1 MKFDFEAARS
11 AGYSD
16 DEIADYLA
24 KENNFDLGGALKS
37 GYTSTEVINYLTS
50 APAEPKAE
58 AAPVTKAEPTK
69 AADDRG
75 IVQRVKDFI
84 SPEYKSVM
92 EGYQPTPQEQKASVE
107 KRLSYGAGPISSQTA
122 AKADLVRS
130 GMAKDESAVVQKV
143 AKAMDE
149 QGAPSFGDIVS
160 RAKQQQDLE
169 ANNASAN
176 RKALAEDSPYL
187 AAVGSGAASS
197 LAGAINIPTVAADFL
212 NQSAVNPV
220 LKAIGLPE
228 LERVPK
234 MIGTEYLMKTASDY
248 MPAMGRKSMQGAW
261 NRDEFMPWLGVKLA
275 ANSMS
280 MAQSLAAAF
289 APPLRAALLPSMGG
303 TVAGQSYVE
312 GDDSR
317 VAVAKG
323 AIEIGTEMLP
333 LKAIDKIG
341 DILKGMGP
349 SKSSTV
355 LAVAGQR
362 LLQSGGVITANSLT
376 NAIEESA
383 AQLGGNTLDKYF
395 QGKDIELTKGLG
407 EAAVVGAAAGNVMS
421 APQVAG
427 VATGAYDPATQLGR
441 EMQRD
446 IDRSSFATGADQVAR
461 DLLNPNTYDP
471 SIVSPE
477 QTVKT
482 VNFTPA
488 DSPSK
493 QAGLVDIVVPVPAAA
508 PVLPEI
514 DQTTEQEFGLD
525 TLRTGGVNVSTGGA
539 TQTQPAAGGIAG
551 SDQLGGGVGVS
562 GPAVD
567 VTTGQL
573 GGGARLPAADAQQTL
588 ATGSAA
594 AQPATNLTAQNNNAD
609 TQPAEQWF
617 GRKGDGYATQG
628 DASQALGGRQ
638 RMFPSLE
645 WKIEQ
650 MPNGKFRLA
659 GYNLETTNGT
669 QAPQAVQA
677 EAQGQQQATAA
688 DTVAAVGAQAPA
700 APSMQ
705 GAQPAGLTLSD
716 EDRSKLKATAPAP
729 VKVISDVRNEII
741 KADGVEMSVVPVA
754 EIDDQQRVAG
764 ALLRSLGKTLTVVR
778 SESGPDQL
786 SNGMINR
793 LGGKHVFIAEDTQ
806 DAPLFVAT
814 HEAYH
819 GLPADQRKALNTALL
834 ELFNEDQ
841 KDDFLKRFNY
851 TADKFDEEA
860 PAFMAQAISKRADF
874 WEQLRTK
881 LGDAEFVEVAK
892 VILAKFK
899 QILSSARS
907 EYGNDFVSRYI
918 KDVQKAQDLLSTAY
932 AEAIKANQAEEQ
944 GATKVAASNRADIG
958 AKLQERIDADFDGA
972 VAEYSQLK
980 GAEGGRLLDTDLVR
994 ELSPEYRA
1002 DRTRAPE
1009 VHEASSA
1016 MTQRMFEKRVSEAPV
1031 GGVVAFM
1038 AGGGGA
1044 GKSSA
1049 QDLLGDVLSPAH
1061 TVLDGTLSG
1070 YEKARRN
1077 VQFALDNGQGV
1088 VIAYVYREPVEA
1100 LRNGVLTRAMS
1111 KGRTVTL
1118 DALVKGHAGSSEVV
1132 RKLQAEFGDN
1142 EFFNLYVV
1150 DNSRG
1155 AGNAALVSL
1164 DDITPVIKSGLKE
1177 DLKNATDEEFQTGRI
1192 SEAVYR
1198 STIRGFPDARAKAQ
1212 AQNEDEANRQ
1222 GDEAGVQGRSGSVQ
1236 QADALSGPV
1245 SKDEAVI
1252 GGVQYSSRAR
1262 NLVDIPTIDLKDLV
1276 GKKVFGIKAD
1286 LTDAGRSYT
1295 GIDGSQLEFPVEM
1308 MGGPNYVR
1316 LPENAKN
1323 NVVWAVRGGAVL
1335 TKILKSVEASDY
1347 VLVHAMNGNSH
1358 LTNSTISTAYLQTV
1372 EAYLRD
1378 GRISRE
1384 NLLALDEIV
1393 RSPKNKTS
1401 LPDFPGFE
1409 SPDIYDYIDGL
1420 SFNERGALA
1429 ALLEKKEAQA
1439 HGLPNL
1445 DRFRRETID
1454 QDFVGYRQGDAM
1466 LVLEVDKKN
1475 PTVKLGEEGTK
1486 MHPSY
1491 PLGLRGKVVGKL
1503 AKGINYEVIYR
1514 DYFENKV
1521 PTLANKEEGAWYTF
1535 DRATPIQEIT
1545 PEIASSVSVGAYKA
1559 IKSARQAEAAL
1570 AMANG
1575 NWLVSGKTKAEG
1587 GVSVQEFVDALRA
1600 NDGAAAL
1607 TMYDPKEVKAG
1618 IKDGSFRV
1626 YQLGSQGGD
1635 KGLKVFFGLKRG
1647 TPWYKDMIDGVG
1659 DNEVEVVSVTN
1670 NEMGAT
1676 GVGIPAIITKAISEG
1691 ATVLDAFAVKSK
1703 RFPDGFLPEMY
1714 SQFGFE
1720 EIGRVA
1726 FDPSY
1731 YDATQMAD
1739 LKDFWSRG
1747 GWSEADGYP
1756 DVVVMRWKGNDEDRA
1771 TAVERYVRSGET
1783 GVLTGGVRFP
1793 SATATDAFG
1802 QRDSARG
1809 KQARTRGGDR
1819 GQARGD
1825 QGASDAAPVVRRAY
1839 DSITEIAS
1847 LSDGDIRNL
1856 GLNPSEVERLRSSLA
1871 GVVRSNRLAEPARG
1885 PRARSDESARGG
1897 SFTGIHYGKAAGL
1910 SSLSGTAFGTGIKGA
1925 EQARL
1930 AEAGVDPRIKKRVY
1944 FYLTNNN
1951 ADMPRP
1957 EIGLGQHVYR
1967 ATLGNMY
1974 DPANASQAERQRVE
1988 SSRKTRDVNGF
1999 ESAILDAGFRGY
2011 VNREQGT
2018 AVVLNADVPV
2028 AYEGVAEASKMRDR
2042 KPTRVQQVIET
2053 RTEGEEL
2060 VRKPTNEEM
2069 AGIIKARPALAKVA
2083 PSFRL
2088 EFGEARV
2095 KQSEAEAADN
2105 ALADA
2110 GASFQFGGV
2119 MASNRITDTPAFKR
2133 WFGDSK
2139 VVDAEGK
2146 PLVVYHGTGAK
2157 FTEFKADSFFAP
2169 TEKAAKN
2176 YGKNIVP
2183 VYLSFQ
2189 KPKIVDYLGRE
2200 DSDKDNDIEDAKAE
2214 GYDSLIIRNADDGWI
2229 VGDQYIAFSPTQIK
2243 SAIGN
2248 NGDFDASNPDITRSN
2263 RLNLAEDLAKQEEFL
2278 QRKAE
2283 EAGYKNIDEFVDNDY
2298 AGFVKAAEEW
2308 REENPADVMMAKR
2321 LAPSSNF
2328 LLERDELG
2336 NFKFK
2341 AGAMLYR
2348 SVADIA
2354 SAVLDKTPFIGSLKP
2369 ISPEL
2374 SKAMRRMKAEVEQ
2387 AREKTAGVAG
2397 KLGKLGEDER
2407 EMISDIIEGELK
2419 AGVKPPKRILQ
2430 LAASMQSIMTEQTQ
2444 ELVRLGMLSAD
2455 AAGRWDG
2462 KYLPRFYEQ
2471 SLKKEATD
2479 WVKAAKALL
2488 GRKKTMQ
2495 GISGSS
2501 LKGRGKFENVPV
2513 EELESWLAQGWEE
2526 RDPDFD
2532 PAVDKEITI
2541 WRDYSKAE
2549 REKMGEIRDAM
2560 FRFVMGYMRS
2570 QKDIALGRL
2579 YEQLANTVA
2588 TKKVTEGYVQVPTS
2602 NVEGTYTRRYGKLAG
2617 KYVPREVMD
2626 HLAAYDS
2633 NMEGDLLKMYRK
2645 ALSMWKEGKT
2655 VLNPVAHANNV
2666 ISNLTMAHF
2675 AGVSYWDANKYLGA
2689 VRELVKGDKMV
2700 KEARAAGLF
2709 GGTVS
2714 QEELVSM
2721 LPDQLKVLAAKTES
2735 KVAKGVDTV
2744 WSALSFFMRKPL
2756 GVAYEAEDLYFRY
2769 LIYRDARGRGMK
2781 PEDAVAYAQQFIF
2794 TYDDL
2799 PKGARTIRDAPIGI
2813 PFFSWT
2819 YKAIPVIARTA
2830 LEYPWRFAAPAAVTY
2845 AVNAGM
2851 YAMAASIGGGEDDD
2865 WWEVIYRYVTD
2876 PEFRERA
2883 KKLEQQERRYLPEWM
2898 KGNTSLGTPKAIRLG
2913 TDDLT
2918 GLPVFLDASRMFP
2931 GGDLGDF
2938 VNNAGGV
2945 PLPAWL
2951 TPNNPVLTTMTA
2963 FLQNKD
2969 SFTGKEI
2976 VSNTLDTGGE
2986 KVTKWGEYAWRQFA
3000 PAVAPFNYHFDRT
3013 MNAIANATDTTIDL
3027 GLKEYTGVD
3036 KMGQPVQPKY
3046 AAMQT
3051 VGIKARPTD
3060 LEVSEQIENS
3070 KRQLMI
3076 RELDKQIRQINR
3088 LEGKDFYSE
3097 EKADKLREAVKE
3109 KRQRLKEGL
3118 TISGDEPQ

>member
-1 MKFDFEAARS
+1 MKFDYQAART

-16 DEIADYLA
+16 DEIADFLA

-37 GYTSTEVINYLTS
+37 GYSSTDVIDFLSTPKGGKQDLPSDIKPSEGRS
-50 APAEPKAE
+50 ATPMGKADPRIV
-58 AAPVTKAEPTK
+58 APE
-69 AADDRG
+69 DDRS
-75 IVQRVKDFI
+75 IIQKVKDFVA
-84 SPEYKSVM
+84 PEYKSVM
-92 EGYQPTPQEQKASVE
+92 EGTTAPAKPLIESRGAPVSAETFNALKQRYDAATPQERTQLLGSKGVE
-107 KRLSYGAGPISSQTA
+107 GTVFKTIEDQYKQADKSI
-122 AKADLVRS
+122 AKAPTLGVFDTRREARASNYIGQGLN
-130 GMAKDESAVVQKV
+130 AESADARAKV
-143 AKAMDE
+143 DAE
-149 QGAPSFGDIVS
+149 QGATPTTFASLTSFEDDKNFFQKLADKTIAKPMDNSLGGAALETAGDAI
-160 RAKQQQDLE
+160 RGI
-169 ANNASAN
+169 ASGYTSISAGAWD
-176 RKALAEDSPYL
+176 ALYL
-187 AAVGSGAASS
+187 ASES
-197 LAGAINIPTVAADFL
+197 AGGMGNF
-212 NQSAVNPV
+212 SAWAREAG
-220 LKAIGLPE
+220 KA
-228 LERVPK
+228 
-234 MIGTEYLMKTASDY
+234 
-248 MPAMGRKSMQGAW
+248 GRKSMANWDNAKDPNSVTKAVFESTTQMLMTAGLTGGMGNASIA
-261 NRDEFMPWLGVKLA
+261 LSSGISA
-275 ANSMS
+275 ANAYGEARQAGKNHDQAAERAAVNFVAEFLGEKVALPQVQAVFGKFAGGGTAKEFAGAIGELAGKDLLGEEFTTTVEDLYDKFGRGGTRPNMT
-280 MAQSLAAAF
+280 MADYIDDVVQTAKVTIGQSALIGGAGMATRQYHKATDTPEKAF
-289 APPLRAALLPSMGG
+289 AREMNAS
-303 TVAGQSYVE
+303 VAGSE
-312 GDDSR
+312 F
-317 VAVAKG
+317 
-323 AIEIGTEMLP
+323 
-333 LKAIDKIG
+333 
-341 DILKGMGP
+341 GMP
-349 SKSSTV
+349 
-355 LAVAGQR
+355 
-362 LLQSGGVITANSLT
+362 
-376 NAIEESA
+376 
-383 AQLGGNTLDKYF
+383 
-395 QGKDIELTKGLG
+395 
-407 EAAVVGAAAGNVMS
+407 
-421 APQVAG
+421 
-427 VATGAYDPATQLGR
+427 
-441 EMQRD
+441 
-446 IDRSSFATGADQVAR
+446 ADQVAR
-461 DLLNPNTYDP
+461 DLLNPNTYDQRMVDP
-471 SIVSPE
+471 T
-477 QTVKT
+477 QTSKV

-488 DSPSK
+488 DSSTK
-493 QAGLVDIVVPVPAAA
+493 QAGLVDIEVPIPNAA
-508 PVLPEI
+508 PVLPPI

-525 TLRTGGVNVSTGGA
+525 TLRTGEGNGTGGV
-539 TQTQPAAGGIAG
+539 PAITPTAGGVSG
-551 SDQLGGGVGVS
+551 GNQLGGGMGVS
-562 GPAVD
+562 GLDGSVAQTPSTNAGSTGLPTTNAQPPVAV
-567 VTTGQL
+567 
-573 GGGARLPAADAQQTL
+573 GGGAE
-588 ATGSAA
+588 
-594 AQPATNLTAQNNNAD
+594 QPATSLTAQNNNAVVG
-609 TQPAEQWF
+609 QLVEPWF
-617 GRKGDGYATQG
+617 GRKGGGYSTEA
-628 DASQALGGRQ
+628 DAQQAISGRQ
-638 RMFPSLE
+638 RMFPTLD
-645 WKIEQ
+645 WRIEQ
-650 MPNGKFRLA
+650 MPNGKYMLG
-659 GYNLETTNGT
+659 GYEVQPQETSN
-669 QAPQAVQA
+669 
-677 EAQGQQQATAA
+677 
-688 DTVAAVGAQAPA
+688 GAQATQTKQTESQILGATNQGMASGSQSPITGSASASVSGSSPIGVGQEGQLRAVGDSGQLQAGGAAVAVPA
-700 APSMQ
+700 QGDTGQSDTAPI
-705 GAQPAGLTLSD
+705 ALTKKASAPISAIRLAIDDVKRNEGVEIATLPNKDLS
-716 EDRSKLKATAPAP
+716 EQQKATMLLATMHGNTVTYYETVSGDPNKSPNGLVVHRKHILIDAKSEDAP
-729 VKVISDVRNEII
+729 VAVAMHEISHALPEHIRTPLHQALRKLFKTGME
-741 KADGVEMSVVPVA
+741 
-754 EIDDQQRVAG
+754 DQF
-764 ALLRSLGKTLTVVR
+764 S
-778 SESGPDQL
+778 SEFKYSADQL
-786 SNGMINR
+786 
-793 LGGKHVFIAEDTQ
+793 
-806 DAPLFVAT
+806 
-814 HEAYH
+814 
-819 GLPADQRKALNTALL
+819 
-834 ELFNEDQ
+834 
-841 KDDFLKRFNY
+841 
-851 TADKFDEEA
+851 DEEI
-860 PAFMAQAISKRADF
+860 PAMMTQAVMHNKQF
-874 WEQLRTK
+874 WSDLR
-881 LGDAEFVEVAK
+881 DAMGNHDFVELAK
-892 VILAKFK
+892 VILARLDSWIKGV
-899 QILSSARS
+899 RGT
-907 EYGNDFVSRYI
+907 YGDAFADKYI
-918 KDVQKAQDLLSTAY
+918 SDV
-932 AEAIKANQAEEQ
+932 AEARRLLVEAHAQAMNERASEESDQ
-944 GATKVAASNRADIG
+944 GVQSSNRSKPVYTHEVVDPRDGDKVMGQYQSAAAARRGADRLDNKYGAYRYKVREISSPESGIDIG
-958 AKLQERIDADFDGA
+958 AKLQERVDSDFNGA

-1002 DRTRAPE
+1002 DRSRAHE
-1009 VHEASSA
+1009 VHEAASA
-1016 MTQRMFEKRVSEAPV
+1016 MTQRMFEQRLAEQPQ
-1031 GGVVAFM
+1031 GIVAFM

-1049 QDLLGDVLSPAH
+1049 QDLLKSKLSAAH
-1061 TVLDGTLSG
+1061 TILDGTLSG

-1077 VQFALDNGQGV
+1077 VQMALDAGNRV
-1088 VIAYVYREPVEA
+1088 VIAYIYREPVEA

-1132 RKLQAEFGDN
+1132 RKLEDEFGSN
-1142 EFFNLYVV
+1142 PRFKLYAI
-1150 DNSRG
+1150 DNSKG
-1155 AGNAALVSL
+1155 AGQAQIVPIQS
-1164 DDITPVIKSGLKE
+1164 ITPVIKSGLKE
-1177 DLKNATDEEFQTGRI
+1177 RLQDATEQEFQAGRI
-1192 SEAVYR
+1192 SKTVYD
-1198 STIRGFPDARAKAQ
+1198 STIKGYFEQGGGAETRPRVQ
-1212 AQNEDEANRQ
+1212 EDVQ
-1222 GDEAGVQGRSGSVQ
+1222 GDRGNVQGRSGSVQ
-1236 QADALSGPV
+1236 QADTLSGPV
-1245 SKDEAVI
+1245 SKDEAVVD
-1252 GGVQYSSRAR
+1252 GVHYSNRAR
-1262 NLVDIPTIDLKDLV
+1262 NLVDIPTIDMRDLV

-1295 GIDGSQLEFPVEM
+1295 GIDGSQLEFPIEM

-1316 LPENAKN
+1316 LPENAKT
-1323 NVVWAVRGGAVL
+1323 NVIWAVRGGAVL
-1335 TKILKSVEASDY
+1335 TKILKAVEASDY

-1358 LTNSTISTAYLQTV
+1358 LTNTTVSTAYLQTV

-1378 GRISRE
+1378 GRISRD

-1393 RSPKNKTS
+1393 RSPDNKTS

-1409 SPDIYDYIDGL
+1409 SPEIYDYIDGL
-1420 SFNERGALA
+1420 SFDQRGALA
-1429 ALLEKKEAQA
+1429 KLLEKKEAQA

-1454 QDFVGYRQGDAM
+1454 PDFVGYRQGDAM
-1466 LVLEVDKKN
+1466 LVLKIDKKN

-1503 AKGINYEVIYR
+1503 SKGINYETIYR

-1521 PTLANKEEGAWYTF
+1521 PTLKNKEEGAWYTF

-1545 PEIASSVSVGAYKA
+1545 PEIAASVSAGAYKA
-1559 IKSARQAEAAL
+1559 IKTARQAEAAL

-1575 NWLVSGKTKAEG
+1575 NWLVSGKTKADG

-1607 TMYDPKEVKAG
+1607 TMYDPKDVKAG

-1626 YQLGSQGGD
+1626 YQLGNQGGD
-1635 KGLKVFFGLKRG
+1635 KGLKIFFGLKTG

-1714 SQFGFE
+1714 AQFGFE
-1720 EIGRVA
+1720 EIGRIP

-1771 TAVERYVRSGET
+1771 AAVERYVRSGET
-1783 GVLTGGVRFP
+1783 SVSRGVPEYTRA
-1793 SATATDAFG
+1793 SAGDADQ
-1802 QRDSARG
+1802 QRDSSRGAKGRAR
-1809 KQARTRGGDR
+1809 RGDV
-1819 GQARGD
+1819 GQAQGN

-1839 DSITEIAS
+1839 DSISEIAE

-1856 GLNPSEVERLRSSLA
+1856 GLDPAEVQRLRSSLS

-1885 PRARSDESARGG
+1885 SGARSDESPRVG
-1897 SFTGIHYGKAAGL
+1897 SFTGIHYGKTAGL
-1910 SSLSGTAFGTGIKGA
+1910 SRLSGTSFGTGIKGA

-1967 ATLGNMY
+1967 ATLGNLY
-1974 DPANASQAERQRVE
+1974 DPANASKAERQRVE
-1988 SSRKTRDVNGF
+1988 SNRKTAGANGF
-1999 ESAILDAGFRGY
+1999 ESAVLDAGFRGY

-2028 AYEGVAEASKMRDR
+2028 AYEGVADASKMRDR
-2042 KPTRVQQVIET
+2042 TITRVQQAIET
-2053 RTEGEEL
+2053 RVEGGEL
-2060 VRKPTNEEM
+2060 VRKPTSDEM
-2069 AGIIKARPALAKVA
+2069 TGIIKARPALAKAA
-2083 PSFRL
+2083 PSFKL

-2095 KQSEAEAADN
+2095 KASEAEAADN

-2119 MASNRITDTPAFKR
+2119 MASKR
-2133 WFGDSK
+2133 TS
-2139 VVDAEGK
+2139 
-2146 PLVVYHGTGAK
+2146 
-2157 FTEFKADSFFAP
+2157 
-2169 TEKAAKN
+2169 
-2176 YGKNIVP
+2176 
-2183 VYLSFQ
+2183 
-2189 KPKIVDYLGRE
+2189 
-2200 DSDKDNDIEDAKAE
+2200 
-2214 GYDSLIIRNADDGWI
+2214 
-2229 VGDQYIAFSPTQIK
+2229 
-2243 SAIGN
+2243 
-2248 NGDFDASNPDITRSN
+2248 
-2263 RLNLAEDLAKQEEFL
+2263 LAEDLAKQEEFL
-2278 QRKAE
+2278 QQKAE
-2283 EAGYKNIDEFVDNDY
+2283 EAGYKTIDEFVDNDY

-2308 REENPADVMMAKR
+2308 RQENPADVMMAKR
-2321 LAPSSNF
+2321 VTPSSNF
-2328 LLERDELG
+2328 LLERDEMG

-2348 SVADIA
+2348 SAADIA
-2354 SAVLDKTPFIGSLKP
+2354 NAVLEKTPFIGSLKP
-2369 ISPEL
+2369 ISKDL
-2374 SKAMRRMKAEVEQ
+2374 SLAMRRMKAEIEQ
-2387 AREKTAGVAG
+2387 AREKTAGVAA

-2407 EMISDIIEGELK
+2407 EMISDVIEGELK
-2419 AGVKPPKRILQ
+2419 AGIKPPKRILQ
-2430 LAASMQSIMTEQTQ
+2430 LAASMQSIMSEQTS
-2444 ELVRLGMLSAD
+2444 ELVRLGMLSKD

-2495 GISGSS
+2495 GIGGSS

-2513 EELESWLAQGWEE
+2513 DELESWLAQGWEE

-2532 PAVDKEITI
+2532 PATDTEITI

-2579 YEQLANTVA
+2579 YENLASTVA

-2602 NVEGTYTRRYGKLAG
+2602 KVDGTYTRRYGKLAG
-2617 KYVPREVMD
+2617 MYVPQEVMD

-2675 AGVSYWDANKYLGA
+2675 AGVSYWDAHKYLAA
-2689 VRELVKGDKMV
+2689 VREIVKGDKMV

-2769 LIYRDARGRGMK
+2769 LIYREARAKGVK

-2845 AVNAGM
+2845 GVNAAM
-2851 YAMAASIGGGEDDD
+2851 YAMAASLGGGDDED
-2865 WWEVIYRYVTD
+2865 WWEVIYRYITD
-2876 PEFRERA
+2876 PEFREKA
-2883 KKLEQQERRYLPEWM
+2883 KQLEQQERRYLPEWM
-2898 KGNTSLGTPKAIRLG
+2898 KGNTALGTPKAIRLG

-2918 GLPVFLDASRMFP
+2918 GLPIFLDASRIFP

-2938 VNNAGGV
+2938 TNNAGGV

-2951 TPNNPVLTTMTA
+2951 TPNNPVLTSMTA
-2963 FLQNKD
+2963 YLQNRD
-2969 SFTGKEI
+2969 AFTGKEI

-2986 KVTKWGEYAWRQFA
+2986 KAAKWGEYAWRQFS
-3000 PAVAPFNYHFDRT
+3000 PAIAPFSYHFDRT

-3051 VGIKARPTD
+3051 VGIKARPVD
-3060 LEVSEQIENS
+3060 LDVSEQIEKS
-3070 KRQLMI
+3070 KREQMI
-3076 RELDKQIRQINR
+3076 REFDKQIRQINK
-3088 LEGKDFYSE
+3088 LEGKDYYST

-3118 TISGDEPQ
+3118 TISGEEPQ